1 MKVLIIGSGGRE
13 HALVWKLAQ
22 SNLCEKV
29 FVAPGNAGTADEPK
43 TENVGLNAEDLDG
56 LLDFAKNK
64 EIDLTIVGP
73 EAPLVL
79 GLIDLFEK
87 NNLLCLGPN
96 KLAAQMEGSKIFMK
110 DVLKKGNIPTATY
123 EVFSDPDSARE
134 YLEICD
140 IPIVLKA
147 DGLAGGKGVIIAF
160 SREEALE
167 ALNSLMVDKKLGSAG
182 DNLVIEEF
190 LKGEEASFI
199 VLCDGENVIP
209 LASSQDHKQRDDGD
223 KGPNTGGMGAYSPT
237 PLITEEL
244 NEEIMKEIIYPT
256 LAELKRRNIKY
267 KGFLYAG
274 LMIDDQEIKV
284 LEYNCRFG
292 DPETQPI
299 LMRMKSDF
307 LDLCLKAANQ
317 ELKEEKIEW
326 DERFALGV
334 VMASKIPAQ
343 SPLMD
348 WINTMAYAMV
358 AIGFIGFVVW
368 AHHMYTVGFS
378 ANVRA
383 YFMLATIV
391 IAVPTGVKIF
401 SWIATMWGGS
411 ITFTTPMLFALGFI
425 FLFTLG
431 CVTGVILANA
441 GVDVVL
447 HDTYYVVAHFHY
459 VLSMGAVFGIFA
471 GIYYWF
477 SKMTGKKYSEFFGKL
492 HFWLFFAGVNLT
504 FFPQHFLGL
513 AGMPRRIPDYPDAYA
528 GWNAISSLGSYIS
541 FGSFLLF
548 LVVMIIA
555 LISGKKAEA
564 NPWGEGA
571 KTLEWTLP
579 SPPPYHQFETLPEV
593 KN

>member
-1 MKVLIIGSGGRE
+1 MKVLVIGSGGRE

-22 SNLCEKV
+22 SDLCEKI
-29 FVAPGNAGTADEPK
+29 FVAPGNAGTADEQK
-43 TENVGLNAEDLDG
+43 TENIHLNAEDLDG
-56 LLDFAKNK
+56 LLNFAKNK
-64 EIDLTIVGP
+64 EIDLTVVGP

-123 EVFSDPDSARE
+123 EVFSDPEPARE
-134 YLEICD
+134 YLATCD

-147 DGLAGGKGVIIAF
+147 DGLAGGKGVIVAF

-167 ALNSLMVDKKLGSAG
+167 ALNSLMVDQKLGSAG

-256 LAELKRRNIKY
+256 LAELNRRNIEY

-307 LDLCLKAANQ
+307 LELCLKAAKQ
-317 ELKEEKIEW
+317 ELKGEQIEW

-334 VMASKIPAQ
+334 VMASKGYPEKYETGFPI
-343 SPLMD
+343 SG
-348 WINTMAYAMV
+348 INEESETTKV
-358 AIGFIGFVVW
+358 FHCGTKKEGE
-368 AHHMYTVGFS
+368 
-378 ANVRA
+378 
-383 YFMLATIV
+383 
-391 IAVPTGVKIF
+391 KIL
-401 SWIATMWGGS
+401 SNGGRV
-411 ITFTTPMLFALGFI
+411 L
-425 FLFTLG
+425 
-431 CVTGVILANA
+431 CVTGLGDDLDSAFEKAYEATSKI
-441 GVDVVL
+441 
-447 HDTYYVVAHFHY
+447 
-459 VLSMGAVFGIFA
+459 SWSGAFYRKDI
-471 GIYYWF
+471 
-477 SKMTGKKYSEFFGKL
+477 GKR
-492 HFWLFFAGVNLT
+492 N
-504 FFPQHFLGL
+504 Q
-513 AGMPRRIPDYPDAYA
+513 
-528 GWNAISSLGSYIS
+528 
-541 FGSFLLF
+541 
-548 LVVMIIA
+548 
-555 LISGKKAEA
+555 
-564 NPWGEGA
+564 
-571 KTLEWTLP
+571 
-579 SPPPYHQFETLPEV
+579 
-593 KN
+593 

>member
-1 MKVLIIGSGGRE
+1 MRVLVIGSGGRE

-22 SNLCEKV
+22 SNSCEKV

-43 TENVGLNAEDLDG
+43 TENVDLNVEDLDG
-56 LLDFAKNK
+56 LLDFAKNR

-134 YLEICD
+134 YLKTCD

-147 DGLAGGKGVIIAF
+147 DGLAGGKGVIVAF

-167 ALNSLMVDKKLGSAG
+167 ALNSLMVDQKLGSAG

-237 PLITEEL
+237 PLITKEL
-244 NEEIMKEIIYPT
+244 NEEIMQEIILPT
-256 LAELKRRNIKY
+256 LDELKRRNIEY

-307 LDLCLKAANQ
+307 LRLCLKAAKQ
-317 ELKEEKIEW
+317 ELKGEQIEW

-334 VMASKIPAQ
+334 VMASKGYPEKYE
-343 SPLMD
+343 
-348 WINTMAYAMV
+348 T
-358 AIGFIGFVVW
+358 GFPILGIKKENETTKVF
-368 AHHMYTVGFS
+368 HCGTKKEGEEILS
-378 ANVRA
+378 N
-383 YFMLATIV
+383 
-391 IAVPTGVKIF
+391 
-401 SWIATMWGGS
+401 GGRV
-411 ITFTTPMLFALGFI
+411 L
-425 FLFTLG
+425 
-431 CVTGVILANA
+431 CVTGLGN
-441 GVDVVL
+441 DL
-447 HDTYYVVAHFHY
+447 DTAFEKAYEAT
-459 VLSMGAVFGIFA
+459 SKINWSGAFYRKDI
-471 GIYYWF
+471 
-477 SKMTGKKYSEFFGKL
+477 GKR
-492 HFWLFFAGVNLT
+492 N
-504 FFPQHFLGL
+504 Q
-513 AGMPRRIPDYPDAYA
+513 
-528 GWNAISSLGSYIS
+528 
-541 FGSFLLF
+541 
-548 LVVMIIA
+548 
-555 LISGKKAEA
+555 
-564 NPWGEGA
+564 
-571 KTLEWTLP
+571 
-579 SPPPYHQFETLPEV
+579 
-593 KN
+593 